1 MIKGEKE
8 SKETNI
14 QVVVRLR
21 PRNTKEITENS
32 SVCISTNGVKGKEI
46 HVRPN
51 SYEVTSKTYTFDRV
65 FGPEAS
71 QFLVYNEIV
80 SPILREV
87 LKGYNCTIFAYGQTG
102 TGKTYT
108 MEGDLS
114 NIGDASV
121 SIGKYCGIIPR
132 TLMNLFEILEREKDE
147 FSVRVSYI
155 ELYNEQLNDLLS
167 IDDNR
172 KLRIYEDVNKK
183 GVVIANLEEVLVKSA
198 KDGIKVLQRGA
209 QKRQVAATNYN
220 LKSSR
225 SHCVFSI
232 TVHIKETAPEGEEML
247 KVGKLNLVDL
257 AGSENIGR
265 SGAENKRAREAG
277 SINQSLLTLGRVINS
292 LVERSPHIPYRE
304 SKLTRLLQD
313 SLGGRTKTCLI
324 ATVSPAKSN
333 IEESI
338 STLEYAHRAKNI
350 RNKPEIN
357 QRMTKRA
364 LIKDYTDEIE
374 RLKLELL
381 VNIHINIFKYINIAY
396 ILKYLYILF
405 YLIY

>member
-21 PRNTKEITENS
+21 PRSTKEITENS
-32 SVCISTNGVKGKEI
+32 SVCITTNGIKGKEI
-46 HVRPN
+46 HLRPS
-51 SYEVTSKTYTFDRV
+51 SYESTLKTYTFDRV

-108 MEGDLS
+108 MEGELN
-114 NIGDASV
+114 NIGDTSV

-132 TLMNLFEILEREKDE
+132 TLMNLFEILEKEKDE

-167 IDDNR
+167 IDDNK
-172 KLRIYEDVNKK
+172 KLRIYEDANKK
-183 GVVIANLEEVLVKSA
+183 GVVIANLEEELVKSA
-198 KDGIKVLQRGA
+198 KDGIQVLQRGT

-232 TVHIKETAPEGEEML
+232 TVHIKETVPEGEEML

-292 LVERSPHIPYRE
+292 LVERSPHIPY
-304 SKLTRLLQD
+304 
-313 SLGGRTKTCLI
+313 
-324 ATVSPAKSN
+324 
-333 IEESI
+333 
-338 STLEYAHRAKNI
+338 
-350 RNKPEIN
+350 
-357 QRMTKRA
+357 
-364 LIKDYTDEIE
+364 
-374 RLKLELL
+374 
-381 VNIHINIFKYINIAY
+381 
-396 ILKYLYILF
+396 
-405 YLIY
+405 